1 MATALV
7 CVPMPIPGAPGAPVF
22 NGDRASDFL
31 VLVEQLDTIQWMEEF
46 DSDLEDKTWEKAA
59 ECLKSLYSSRDKA
72 PQVTRK
78 DLENFYDVDNY
89 RITFSKFSAPL
100 VKNNKIRLPNTTLE
114 WFHGQLTPD
123 KRYASSAPS
132 VEETVKIIKQ
142 RYDHNT
148 IFYKPWTTSDDKTK
162 RVRFDLDGQRVE
174 SSGESKTTDKKTG
187 SSKSTPTVDDL
198 TKHFQDM
205 QINQTNMFNTAIN
218 QLTRA
223 IRQGNDSNP
232 TLHSSQNTTQ
242 PGYEILRRCFIC
254 GETNTHPMHPSRCH
268 LMPGLLRDNL
278 VKINPTNQRYQLLD
292 GNDLPKLPRDYEGG
306 VAGFLRRQQTTNPPS
321 NTQQSTQA
329 SFRREQPPHMG
340 SVSNI
345 GLSYEGIDV
354 FDSDVFAISSPETF
368 DCYSYPTL
376 RSKKDTSNRYDPK
389 ARPRTDD
396 QARQNL
402 TPKTQAEV
410 PSNDPQTSVPST
422 SRQPPQIPSQKPVEV
437 PQPKNP
443 INREDGWKG
452 SKPSNSKGK
461 EKEDVSMKDGT
472 SKGPS
477 YHFTSTLSE
486 KANFDGLYNK
496 IMETEIAIPVGQLIG
511 VSPGLQKM
519 VAEATRT
526 KREYKTKAA
535 EYHDSETEIYFETG
549 REPNWDSS
557 MSPNVCVGNTEQLP
571 SFLVKY
577 TSAVSSMSEK
587 FYGMVTGK
595 MEITINGVSLT
606 AMIDSGSELNLVG
619 RDIPDRAGLPIDFE
633 GMKWTLRGVSGG
645 PERLKGV
652 VTDVPMM
659 LGKHEFSHHLFV
671 ANSPLEGQDIILGQP
686 FLNWF
691 AARLDYWRD
700 GVAKLYLWKDGDKSQ
715 RPTLSIVITD
725 PTDKRNTTVIDRNVY
740 EAKIVKE
747 DDYEED
753 F

>member
-1 MATALV
+1 M
-7 CVPMPIPGAPGAPVF
+7 
-22 NGDRASDFL
+22 NRS
-31 VLVEQLDTIQWMEEF
+31 
-46 DSDLEDKTWEKAA
+46 
-59 ECLKSLYSSRDKA
+59 
-72 PQVTRK
+72 
-78 DLENFYDVDNY
+78 
-89 RITFSKFSAPL
+89 
-100 VKNNKIRLPNTTLE
+100 
-114 WFHGQLTPD
+114 
-123 KRYASSAPS
+123 
-132 VEETVKIIKQ
+132 
-142 RYDHNT
+142 
-148 IFYKPWTTSDDKTK
+148 
-162 RVRFDLDGQRVE
+162 
-174 SSGESKTTDKKTG
+174 
-187 SSKSTPTVDDL
+187 
-198 TKHFQDM
+198 
-205 QINQTNMFNTAIN
+205 
-218 QLTRA
+218 
-223 IRQGNDSNP
+223 
-232 TLHSSQNTTQ
+232 
-242 PGYEILRRCFIC
+242 
-254 GETNTHPMHPSRCH
+254 
-268 LMPGLLRDNL
+268 
-278 VKINPTNQRYQLLD
+278 
-292 GNDLPKLPRDYEGG
+292 
-306 VAGFLRRQQTTNPPS
+306 
-321 NTQQSTQA
+321 
-329 SFRREQPPHMG
+329 
-340 SVSNI
+340 
-345 GLSYEGIDV
+345 
-354 FDSDVFAISSPETF
+354 
-368 DCYSYPTL
+368 
-376 RSKKDTSNRYDPK
+376 RSKKDTSNRFDPK

-396 QARQNL
+396 QTRQNT
-402 TPKTQAEV
+402 TPKTQADV

-422 SRQPPQIPSQKPVEV
+422 SRQPPQVPSQKPVEV

-486 KANFDGLYNK
+486 KANFDSLYNK
-496 IMETEIAIPVGQLIG
+496 IMDTEIAIPVGQLIG
-511 VSPGLQKM
+511 VSPGLQEM

-526 KREYKTKAA
+526 KREYKTKVA

-549 REPNWDSS
+549 RETNWDSS

-606 AMIDSGSELNLVG
+606 AMIDSG
-619 RDIPDRAGLPIDFE
+619 LPIDFE
-633 GMKWTLRGVSGG
+633 GMKWTLRGVNGG

-740 EAKIVKE
+740 EAKIVRE